1 MSEVFEL
8 MHQAGQVAE
17 TAKDAM
23 GHSLA
28 ADKTTQSLAHVILDE
43 AKRLLPHNRI
53 VQSVSLPPGD
63 ADWTSIR
70 SAMTAVHEALSSE
83 HSAALRA
90 ANARGARRSG
100 TWS

>member
-1 MSEVFEL
+1 VSEIFEL

-28 ADKTTQSLAHVILDE
+28 ADKTTAALAQVILTE
-43 AKRLLPHNRI
+43 AKRLLPNNRI
-53 VQSVSLPPGD
+53 VASLALPSGD

-70 SAMTAVHEALSSE
+70 SAMQAVHEALSTE
-83 HSAALRA
+83 HTAALRQ
-90 ANARGARRSG
+90 ANRQGNLRRGR
-100 TWS
+100 WS